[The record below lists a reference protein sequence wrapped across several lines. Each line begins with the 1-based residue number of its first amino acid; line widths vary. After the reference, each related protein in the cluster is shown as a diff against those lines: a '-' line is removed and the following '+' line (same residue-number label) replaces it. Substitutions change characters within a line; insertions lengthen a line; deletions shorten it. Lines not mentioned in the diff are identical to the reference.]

1 MLIYEYNVRV
11 LLLHKILLTRDGIFG
26 LLVTMPARKKTSKE
40 KLSKKLPRKFTQQ
53 QILYALLLVATFLVG
68 YLFAT
73 VQALKDAP
81 QKTAAVENQQPSAQP
96 TTDPN
101 KKFDVAVGH
110 FPILGDEKAK
120 VTIVAFADF
129 RCPFCERF
137 FTEVEPQIM
146 KDYVDTGK
154 VKFAF
159 RHYAFLGSASTIAS
173 HAVECAN
180 EQGRFWDMYKYLY
193 ENQPPE
199 TDTTMYNS
207 DTLSQAAGNLG
218 MNAEQFKGCIDTAKY
233 QKNIE
238 EDMADGQ
245 KAEVSATPTF
255 FVNGKMILGAQPYEN
270 FKTAIE
276 EALAGK

>member
-1 MLIYEYNVRV
+1 
-11 LLLHKILLTRDGIFG
+11 
-26 LLVTMPARKKTSKE
+26 MPTRKKTSQD
-40 KLSKKLPRKFTQQ
+40 KLSKRLPRKFTQQ

-73 VQALKDAP
+73 VQALKATP
-81 QKTAAVENQQPSAQP
+81 QKTAGAETQQPGAQP

-101 KKFDVAVGH
+101 KKFDVKPGH
-110 FPILGDEKAK
+110 FPVLGDENAK

-137 FTEVEPQIM
+137 YTEVEPQII

-154 VKFAF
+154 AKFAF
-159 RHYAFLGSASTIAS
+159 RHYAFLGPASTVAAN
-173 HAVECAN
+173 AVECAN
-180 EQGRFWDMYKYLY
+180 EQGKFWDMYKYLY
-193 ENQPPE
+193 ENQPSE

-218 MNAEQFKGCIDTAKY
+218 MDAEQFKGCIDASRY
-233 QKNIE
+233 QKNVD

-270 FKTAIE
+270 FKAAIE